1 MISGASLALFL
12 FFVVAV
18 AVGWFL
24 GFRQGHRRWRHIEAR
39 RIRDYLQAIAR
50 DTDNR
55 EAASLNA
62 VASTLAFNAENFEAH
77 LSLGALFR
85 RRGELGKATELHEKL
100 RHLPGI
106 SREQADNADFEL
118 GCDFFAAGMLDRAE
132 IQFQGLVDSQS
143 PFAQQSLR
151 KLARI
156 YELESDWHSALIVAE
171 RLSVME
177 PSVTAAA
184 AHYCC
189 ELAEKSVAAGETA
202 AARRL
207 LRRALDFDAKN
218 LRARIGLVELEIAA
232 GQVDA
237 AIDNLREVLQS
248 EPASAPIVRDV
259 LAAWL
264 ARLPV
269 PDGGPVPT
277 PEALLA
283 VAMPERDPPPAS
295 GRYLCGQCGYQA
307 HTVLWCCP
315 GCHGWGTLR
324 PLDRIIDR
332 QR

>member
-1 MISGASLALFL
+1 MIPGASIALFL
-12 FFVVAV
+12 LLVVAV
-18 AVGWFL
+18 AAGWFL
-24 GFRQGHRRWRHIEAR
+24 GFRQGHRRWRHVEAH
-39 RIRDYLQAIAR
+39 RIRDYLQVIAR
-50 DTDNR
+50 DADSR
-55 EAASLNA
+55 DAGSLNA

-85 RRGELGKATELHEKL
+85 RRGELGKATDLHEKL

-118 GCDFFAAGMLDRAE
+118 GCDYFAAGMLDRAE
-132 IQFQGLVDSQS
+132 IQFQGLVDRQS

-177 PSVTAAA
+177 PSITSAA

-189 ELAEKSVAAGETA
+189 ELAEKSVAAGEGA

-207 LRRALDFDAKN
+207 LRRALDFDAGN
-218 LRARIGLVELEIAA
+218 LRARIGLIELDIAA

-237 AIDNLREVLQS
+237 AIDSLRDVLQTQ
-248 EPASAPIVRDV
+248 PASAPLVRDV

-264 ARLPV
+264 VRLPV
-269 PDGGPVPT
+269 PEGGPVPT

-283 VAMPERDPPPAS
+283 VAMPERDPPPPS

-307 HTVLWCCP
+307 QAVLWCCP

-324 PLDRIIDR
+324 PVDRIIDR
-332 QR
+332 AR